1 MSVINGDI
9 TYVHQILQTDL
20 CNGHALPGEQGLV
33 DDDAAG
39 DDDAVE
45 VQFAAAR
52 GDRHDVAG
60 NEVLRRDAL
69 IDSLATIGSGSQDL
83 DGVGR
88 LDGGPEFSLILQE
101 RPLVLKLFLNILKAY
116 NKTEVT
122 KPGSNP
128 FMSAPFSAGRQ
139 RPRCR

>member
-1 MSVINGDI
+1 MY

-69 IDSLATIGSGSQDL
+69 KDGLAAIGSGSQDL

-88 LDGGPEFSLILQE
+88 LDGGPEFSL
-101 RPLVLKLFLNILKAY
+101 VL
-116 NKTEVT
+116 
-122 KPGSNP
+122 
-128 FMSAPFSAGRQ
+128 
-139 RPRCR
+139 

>member
-1 MSVINGDI
+1 MRH
-9 TYVHQILQTDL
+9 TAVHQILQTDL
-20 CNGHALPGEQGLV
+20 CHGHAFASEQGLV

-45 VQFAAAR
+45 VQFASAR

-69 IDSLATIGSGSQDL
+69 KDRLATIGSGSQDL

-88 LDGGPEFSLILQE
+88 LDGGPEFSL
-101 RPLVLKLFLNILKAY
+101 VL
-116 NKTEVT
+116 
-122 KPGSNP
+122 
-128 FMSAPFSAGRQ
+128 
-139 RPRCR
+139 